1 MKWIYFIIFTL
12 HSSLYTLHSLLQIP
26 IVAIPPRHFIWVH
39 PPPLRRIDC
48 GQGGIFLRKARPI
61 FYSAMML
68 TGVNLLLRFAG
79 TTFQVYLSRR
89 IGAEGIGLLQLTL
102 SVGNLAMVAGMGG
115 IRTAT
120 MYLSLI
126 HI

>member
-1 MKWIYFIIFTL
+1 M
-12 HSSLYTLHSLLQIP
+12 
-26 IVAIPPRHFIWVH
+26 
-39 PPPLRRIDC
+39 
-48 GQGGIFLRKARPI
+48 RKARPI

-120 MYLSLI
+120 MYLTAGDTVTIIIYRSGRTMQADLI
-126 HI
+126 LEEAGNVG